1 MNINLKIRFNLTGGK
16 VHDDQATTTDTTD
29 ATLTTKRVRFAKNDN
44 TYDTH
49 KDTADKAEEILN
61 PKK

>member
-16 VHDDQATTTDTTD
+16 VHDDQATSTEDTSVK
-29 ATLTTKRVRFAKNDN
+29 TTKRVICAKNTNDE
-44 TYDTH
+44 TTH
-49 KDTADKAEEILN
+49 QSTADKAEEILN

>member
-16 VHDDQATTTDTTD
+16 VHDDQATSTEDTNVKT
-29 ATLTTKRVRFAKNDN
+29 TTKRVAFAKNTNDE
-44 TYDTH
+44 TTH
-49 KDTADKAEEILN
+49 QSTADKAEEILN